1 MRLLGEKQ
9 AAIDAD
15 VARTYREFEA
25 ALAAMKIAQGEFNA
39 GERAAWHA
47 HVVACREAFVAA
59 VARND
64 ARMAQIISTRRAS
77 LEAGLAAQ
85 SAALLAA
92 MNEDRAEMKR
102 LLKEIYNYNT
112 HDLDA
117 TAAAD
122 GSAAPWS
129 VEQHNAFM
137 AKLHYWS
144 REQLAGKDALLAN
157 YRDEYAAAAAT
168 ALEAAEAE
176 RTISQRR
183 VEDQRDAAGTQIE
196 RLVEDSLTQF
206 QEFADLEFDLL
217 RDGAIAL
224 R

>member
-1 MRLLGEKQ
+1 MEHIITTRRDSLNALLDDQWAKFQ
-9 AAIDAD
+9 AA
-15 VARTYREFEA
+15 
-25 ALAAMKIAQGEFNA
+25 M
-39 GERAAWHA
+39 A
-47 HVVACREAFVAA
+47 H
-59 VARND
+59 
-64 ARMAQIISTRRAS
+64 
-77 LEAGLAAQ
+77 
-85 SAALLAA
+85 
-92 MNEDRAEMKR
+92 DRAEMKR

-206 QEFADLEFDLL
+206 QEFADLEWALL
-217 RDGAIAL
+217 
-224 R
+224 